1 MDGIGNAVS
10 VVGGTIH
17 DILKR
22 IQLGQQLV
30 EEILAEGLQNLRLQL
45 AHDAAHVLS
54 SADGAGVDA
63 AIQPAGAAAG
73 DAANVIA
80 DLVVTHSAAVGAAL
94 DGALGIACH
103 TADVRISRDVFH
115 GVQLGQICV
124 VGLGIVF
131 QIVGVDAAA
140 VGTAGQGPAVFSHHA
155 GGGMFAG
162 NTAGEGTAHQ
172 LAADFIDTYQTT
184 NTVITHD
191 GAGGNAVQDPSGVAA
206 GQQAQIILMPI
217 RMDGARHRQI
227 LNGGTSLNVAE
238 QPPNVA
244 AAGEGQA
251 GDGVSV
257 ALKCAAEGGDR
268 GEVNTVEVQIVLQDH
283 SLTLRPGIQRAVPG
297 QFCQILGSFDGNGAL
312 SRQRGGSGQR
322 KEQGHGHEQGGPFL
336 DAFHWASP
344 SFPVTES
351 AGGVFGVSS
360 GDAPASGGWPLP
372 SGRS

>member
-1 MDGIGNAVS
+1 
-10 VVGGTIH
+10 
-17 DILKR
+17 
-22 IQLGQQLV
+22 
-30 EEILAEGLQNLRLQL
+30 
-45 AHDAAHVLS
+45 
-54 SADGAGVDA
+54 
-63 AIQPAGAAAG
+63 
-73 DAANVIA
+73 
-80 DLVVTHSAAVGAAL
+80 
-94 DGALGIACH
+94 
-103 TADVRISRDVFH
+103 
-115 GVQLGQICV
+115 
-124 VGLGIVF
+124 
-131 QIVGVDAAA
+131 
-140 VGTAGQGPAVFSHHA
+140 
-155 GGGMFAG
+155 MFAG
-162 NTAGEGTAHQ
+162 NTAGEGAAHQ
-172 LAADFIDTYQTT
+172 LSADFIDTYQTT
-184 NTVITHD
+184 DTVITHD
-191 GAGGNAVQDPSGVAA
+191 GAGGNAIQDPSGVTAS
-206 GQQAQIILMPI
+206 QQAQIILMPI

-227 LNGGTSLNVAE
+227 LNGGASLNVAE

-268 GEVNTVEVQIVLQDH
+268 SEVNTVEVKIVLQDH
-283 SLTLRPGIQRAVPG
+283 SLSLRPGIQRAVPG

-360 GDAPASGGWPLP
+360 GDGPASCGWPLP